1 MAATKSVKM
10 SWSLKKWKSARV
22 VSHRASPMGE
32 EHPDTCYRQVVV
44 RLESVQHTRMTP
56 KSVGKVAVKGRMPAW
71 APDAVRASGV
81 SKESSKSEE
90 YVDETKDVV
99 DYFVMQQRVVHG
111 KLEKWKAWGFT
122 TASTPETIKDD
133 DEYWRKAVEIQTA
146 NAA

>member
-1 MAATKSVKM
+1 MAAGKSVKM
-10 SWSLKKWKSARV
+10 TWSLKKWKSARV

-32 EHPDTCYRQVVV
+32 EHPDTCYRQVIV
-44 RLESVQHTRMTP
+44 RLESVQHTRVAP
-56 KSVGKVAVKGRMPAW
+56 KSTGKVVVKGRKPAW
-71 APDAVRASGV
+71 APDTVRANGAAT
-81 SKESSKSEE
+81 ESSKSEE

-122 TASTPETIKDD
+122 DVSTLETLKED

-146 NAA
+146 NVA

>member
-1 MAATKSVKM
+1 MAAGKSVKM

-32 EHPDTCYRQVVV
+32 EHPDTCYRQVIV
-44 RLESVQHTRMTP
+44 RLESVQHTRMAP
-56 KSVGKVAVKGRMPAW
+56 KSIGKVAVKGRKPAW
-71 APDAVRASGV
+71 TPDTVRTNGMAT
-81 SKESSKSEE
+81 ENSKSEE

-99 DYFVMQQRVVHG
+99 DYFVMQQRVIHG

-122 TASTPETIKDD
+122 NVSTLETLKED

-146 NAA
+146 NVA